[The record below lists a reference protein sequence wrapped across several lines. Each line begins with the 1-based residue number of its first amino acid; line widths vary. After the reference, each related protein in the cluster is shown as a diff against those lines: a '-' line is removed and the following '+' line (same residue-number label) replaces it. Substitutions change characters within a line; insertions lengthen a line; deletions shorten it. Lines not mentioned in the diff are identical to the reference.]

1 MSSYQIR
8 YNHKS
13 VFFTKDGRYRG
24 GVRCE
29 QMPILEPRFDPAKED
44 RENRRKVVK
53 EIIKLVK
60 NGEKLE
66 DVCDR
71 MVEKYKNDF
80 KYLPLENLPQIFANW
95 YNGAIREKKEFEK
108 GLEYYA
114 K

>member
-1 MSSYQIR
+1 
-8 YNHKS
+8 
-13 VFFTKDGRYRG
+13 
-24 GVRCE
+24 
-29 QMPILEPRFDPAKED
+29 
-44 RENRRKVVK
+44 
-53 EIIKLVK
+53 
-60 NGEKLE
+60 
-66 DVCDR
+66 

>member
-1 MSSYQIR
+1 MGTHSAR
-8 YNHKS
+8 YNRNS
-13 VFFTKDGRYRG
+13 DFFTKEGRYRG
-24 GVRCE
+24 GIKCGKIPVDHSS
-29 QMPILEPRFDPAKED
+29 DPAKED

-66 DVCDR
+66 AVCDR